1 MSDNRMRP
9 EDLPMWLPLREG
21 CEWDSIFNMHECFD
35 PEYDTL
41 PLVLLRLAFWAFA
54 VSPRFLWW
62 LLMLYHF
69 RRLINTSRAVVFL
82 QSVTAAALCLIPWIW
97 QSDYSRLRSQTEPFF
112 ANCWQLWFLLSS
124 PNILFSAYHL
134 PGTIRDGIVLARDY
148 AYRCMDLEI
157 LFPEPGEVNL
167 DADPRDTAGEAFF
180 KKLLTEDRERRRRKE
195 SEEQATREHELA
207 MREREREVRE
217 REVVRQKEL
226 EDRRR
231 QRERRDEAAR
241 QEEQRRGYDPDA
253 AFSGLAAIFRRTDRR
268 WRPRVPEPEPELEL
282 ARVKVQDP
290 RSKGSRKVIAFYS
303 RGTQTEPRDFPGERA
318 SGEASSS
325 RYTSNG
331 VQTDSMTEEKQHKAP
346 ASKPQEKAASSPAR
360 DPQPSRPTPTPAPES
375 PMVKQTDEEPSERPQ
390 PPASASPR
398 PSAPRSS
405 ASRQLVRS
413 PTTLFGARVST
424 NLQGRRP
431 RSHVRARGRL
441 GRGRP
446 GRLFGSPAA
455 AGGRVDE
462 TPSKSSE
469 SSTREGEQV
478 QEQAADTTA
487 AADPIPLVQ
496 DAPDTTSSSFKRP
509 EDFDDFEE
517 WLNSSLPPSDLD
529 GTDPFSQ
536 PVASAA
542 AQPTT
547 TTTSNDLPGLP
558 DDDETMALGDLL
570 GSALGEMSLRDDAE
584 VRSTSDLMDLD
595 SNQDPE
601 ESTVGQEQLASEM
614 EIVVGDD
621 SGDAGPLPSLSSE
634 MDWEE
639 EEGLDIAMCDA
650 EALPAPPTALA
661 PSTLSPSTA
670 LTPFTTPAAPT
681 TPFPALPRTPP
692 PENRRASPPQP
703 TAAPRRWE
711 ADDEEMGATGP
722 EQEELDELE
731 RDLIAAFEE
740 NDSSDVETV
749 LHVSPR
755 PPHHTLPSTNDD
767 QPPLVDPAL
776 FASTVTTAPQSSTN
790 QAPANPD
797 EPQEASQAEMAK
809 RHILKP
815 RSRRSKDTGSAPS
828 QSRQTTLQSVSENK
842 EQEQE
847 QAVMDNTAQN
857 LVLLAGL
864 TDIPVGDSTQPQQ
877 TTPVAPPSAVQET
890 TARSTTT
897 RGNNPTPPLQPQQN
911 IPTSTA
917 ANQPAHIP
925 AVQNGSLTLPAG
937 NTITNAPTQTAPRQ
951 QQQNA
956 SSSTAASQPE
966 HVSSIQNGSLTFSGG
981 NITTNAPTPTPSRQQ
996 QQNIPTSTTANK
1008 SETIPAIQMGG
1019 LTLPGGN
1026 TIINAPTPTPSRE
1039 QQQDITTSTAVS
1051 QPGHVPAI
1059 HMGGLILPGGN
1070 RIANT
1075 STPPP
1080 PPQPQPTSTGTNQ
1093 PAHVP
1098 AIHMG
1103 GLILPGGNSSITT
1116 PTPTTQQDA
1125 PKPNPTPQGLPRKG
1139 SILSDTLI
1147 TDSPEQMTPSQTPG
1161 RRDSTPART
1170 PKDLGEA
1177 ELQRALR
1184 RQQAKKG
1191 KKPQLFHSKRSNA
1204 SSSATTS
1211 SPTTPIRQGSTDP
1224 AMEAESSD
1232 AAAQRLLS
1240 GSNSKK
1246 VTVVQSSSV
1255 PQHLRDQ
1262 ERDHYESQRES
1273 LRRNG
1278 DL

>member
-1 MSDNRMRP
+1 MSDNKMRP

-41 PLVLLRLAFWAFA
+41 PLVLLRLAFWVFA

-82 QSVTAAALCLIPWIW
+82 QAVTAAALCLIPWIW

-112 ANCWQLWFLLSS
+112 AHCWQLWFLLSS
-124 PNILFSAYHL
+124 PNILFTAYHL
-134 PGTIRDGIVLARDY
+134 PGTVRDGIVLARDY

-195 SEEQATREHELA
+195 SEEQATQEHELA
-207 MREREREVRE
+207 MREREREERE

-231 QRERRDEAAR
+231 QRERREEAAR

-253 AFSGLAAIFRRTDRR
+253 DFSGLAAIFRRTDRR

-375 PMVKQTDEEPSERPQ
+375 PKVKPTDEEPSERSQ
-390 PPASASPR
+390 PPAPASPR
-398 PSAPRSS
+398 PSAPISS

-424 NLQGRRP
+424 NLQGRHP

-446 GRLFGSPAA
+446 GRLLDSPAA

-478 QEQAADTTA
+478 QEQAAD
-487 AADPIPLVQ
+487 PIPFVQ

-536 PVASAA
+536 PVALAA
-542 AQPTT
+542 AQPT

-558 DDDETMALGDLL
+558 DDDETM
-570 GSALGEMSLRDDAE
+570 ALGEMSLRDDAE

-621 SGDAGPLPSLSSE
+621 SGDAGPLLSLSPE
-634 MDWEE
+634 MDWEG
-639 EEGLDIAMCDA
+639 EEGSDIAMCDV
-650 EALPAPPTALA
+650 EALPAPPTAPA
-661 PSTLSPSTA
+661 PSTLAPSTA
-670 LTPFTTPAAPT
+670 LTPFMTPAAPT
-681 TPFPALPRTPP
+681 TPSPALPRTPSPKNKRVSP
-692 PENRRASPPQP
+692 PEPP
-703 TAAPRRWE
+703 AAPRRWE
-711 ADDEEMGATGP
+711 ADEEMGATGP
-722 EQEELDELE
+722 EQEEAPATAPQPNPQHPFFHLISPANVTDVAQSDPQAEEADKPQEELDELE

-749 LHVSPR
+749 LHISPS

-767 QPPLVDPAL
+767 QPLLVDPAL
-776 FASTVTTAPQSSTN
+776 FASTVTAAPQSSTN
-790 QAPANPD
+790 QAATNPD

-828 QSRQTTLQSVSENK
+828 QSRQTSLQSVCENK

-847 QAVMDNTAQN
+847 QAVMDNTAQS

-864 TDIPVGDSTQPQQ
+864 TGIPVGDSTQPQQ

-890 TARSTTT
+890 TAKSTTT

-925 AVQNGSLTLPAG
+925 AVQNGSLTLPGG
-937 NTITNAPTQTAPRQ
+937 NNITNPSTPTPPPQP
-951 QQQNA
+951 QQNVP
-956 SSSTAASQPE
+956 SSSAANQPE
-966 HVSSIQNGSLTFSGG
+966 TVPAIQMGGLILPGG
-981 NITTNAPTPTPSRQQ
+981 NITTNAPIPTPSRQQ
-996 QQNIPTSTTANK
+996 QQNIPTSTA
-1008 SETIPAIQMGG
+1008 A
-1019 LTLPGGN
+1019 
-1026 TIINAPTPTPSRE
+1026 
-1039 QQQDITTSTAVS
+1039 
-1051 QPGHVPAI
+1051 
-1059 HMGGLILPGGN
+1059 
-1070 RIANT
+1070 
-1075 STPPP
+1075 
-1080 PPQPQPTSTGTNQ
+1080 NQ

-1098 AIHMG
+1098 SIQMG

-1125 PKPNPTPQGLPRKG
+1125 PKPNPTLQGPPRKG

-1161 RRDSTPART
+1161 RRDSTPDGT
-1170 PKDLGEA
+1170 PKDLGEL
-1177 ELQRALR
+1177 ELHKAIR
-1184 RQQAKKG
+1184 RQQTKKG

-1211 SPTTPIRQGSTDP
+1211 SLTTPIRQGSTEP
-1224 AMEAESSD
+1224 AMETESSD

-1240 GSNSKK
+1240 GSNSKKK

>member
-1 MSDNRMRP
+1 MSDNKMRP
-9 EDLPMWLPLREG
+9 EALPMWLPLREG

-69 RRLINTSRAVVFL
+69 RRLINTSRAVMFL
-82 QSVTAAALCLIPWIW
+82 QFVSAAALCLIPWIW

-112 ANCWQLWFLLSS
+112 ATCWHLWLLLSS
-124 PNILFSAYHL
+124 PNILFLAYHL
-134 PGTIRDGIVLARDY
+134 PGTIRDGMVLSRDY

-157 LFPEPGEVNL
+157 LFPEPGEVKL
-167 DADPRDTAGEAFF
+167 DADPRDTDGEAFF
-180 KKLLTEDRERRRRKE
+180 KKLLTEDWEMRRRKE

-207 MREREREVRE
+207 MREQEREVRE

-241 QEEQRRGYDPDA
+241 QEKQRRGYGPDA
-253 AFSGLAAIFRRTDRR
+253 DFSGLAAIFRRTDRR

-282 ARVKVQDP
+282 ARVKVQDL

-303 RGTQTEPRDFPGERA
+303 RGTQTEPRDLSGERA
-318 SGEASSS
+318 SGETSSS

-346 ASKPQEKAASSPAR
+346 ASKPQEKAASSLAR
-360 DPQPSRPTPTPAPES
+360 DPQPSGPTPTPAPES
-375 PMVKQTDEEPSERPQ
+375 PMVKPTDEEPSERPQ

-405 ASRQLVRS
+405 ASRQPVRS
-413 PTTLFGARVST
+413 PAALFGARVST
-424 NLQGRRP
+424 NVQGRRP
-431 RSHVRARGRL
+431 RSHVMARGRL

-446 GRLFGSPAA
+446 GRLFGSPPA

-478 QEQAADTTA
+478 QEQAVDTTTA
-487 AADPIPLVQ
+487 AAAADQTPLAVG
-496 DAPDTTSSSFKRP
+496 DAPGTASSSFKRP

-517 WLNSSLPPSDLD
+517 WFNSSLPPLDLD
-529 GTDPFSQ
+529 GTEPF
-536 PVASAA
+536 

-570 GSALGEMSLRDDAE
+570 GSALGEMSLRDDAK
-584 VRSTSDLMDLD
+584 VRSSSDLMDLD
-595 SNQDPE
+595 LNQDPE
-601 ESTVGQEQLASEM
+601 ESTVGQEQLALEM
-614 EIVVGDD
+614 EIVSGDGF
-621 SGDAGPLPSLSSE
+621 GDAGPLSSLSPE
-634 MDWEE
+634 MDWEG
-639 EEGLDIAMCDA
+639 EEGEEGEEGPDVAMCDV
-650 EALPAPPTALA
+650 EALPAPPTAL
-661 PSTLSPSTA
+661 
-670 LTPFTTPAAPT
+670 TPFTLPPPAAPAPFTTSAAPT
-681 TPFPALPRTPP
+681 TPSPALPQTPP
-692 PENRRASPPQP
+692 PP
-703 TAAPRRWE
+703 AAPRRRE

-722 EQEELDELE
+722 DQVSLDKLE

-740 NDSSDVETV
+740 NDSSDAETV
-749 LHVSPR
+749 LHVSPS
-755 PPHHTLPSTNDD
+755 PPHHPLPSTN
-767 QPPLVDPAL
+767 
-776 FASTVTTAPQSSTN
+776 
-790 QAPANPD
+790 QAAANPD
-797 EPQEASQAEMAK
+797 EPREASQAEMAK

-815 RSRRSKDTGSAPS
+815 RSRLSKDTGSAPS
-828 QSRQTTLQSVSENK
+828 
-842 EQEQE
+842 
-847 QAVMDNTAQN
+847 
-857 LVLLAGL
+857 
-864 TDIPVGDSTQPQQ
+864 P
-877 TTPVAPPSAVQET
+877 
-890 TARSTTT
+890 
-897 RGNNPTPPLQPQQN
+897 QPQQN
-911 IPTSTA
+911 TPTSTA

-925 AVQNGSLTLPAG
+925 AVQNGSLTLQGGKNA
-937 NTITNAPTQTAPRQ
+937 TNP
-951 QQQNA
+951 
-956 SSSTAASQPE
+956 S
-966 HVSSIQNGSLTFSGG
+966 
-981 NITTNAPTPTPSRQQ
+981 APTPSAQP
-996 QQNIPTSTTANK
+996 QQNVPSSSAANQLK
-1008 SETIPAIQMGG
+1008 TVPAIQMGG

-1026 TIINAPTPTPSRE
+1026 TIINTPTPTPSRE
-1039 QQQDITTSTAVS
+1039 QQQNIPTSSTAAS
-1051 QPGHVPAI
+1051 
-1059 HMGGLILPGGN
+1059 
-1070 RIANT
+1070 
-1075 STPPP
+1075 
-1080 PPQPQPTSTGTNQ
+1080 Q

-1103 GLILPGGNSSITT
+1103 GLILPGSNRISNTPTPPPPPQPQPTPTGTNQPANIPSIHMGGLILPGGNSSTTT
-1116 PTPTTQQDA
+1116 PAPTTQQDA
-1125 PKPNPTPQGLPRKG
+1125 PKPNPTPQGPPRKG

-1147 TDSPEQMTPSQTPG
+1147 TDSPEQMTPGQTPG
-1161 RRDSTPART
+1161 RRDSTPTGT
-1170 PKDLGEA
+1170 PKNLGEA

-1211 SPTTPIRQGSTDP
+1211 SPTTPVRQGSTDT
-1224 AMEAESSD
+1224 AIEAESSD

-1246 VTVVQSSSV
+1246 KVTVVQSSSV
-1255 PQHLRDQ
+1255 PQNLRDQ

>member
-1 MSDNRMRP
+1 MRP

-41 PLVLLRLAFWAFA
+41 PLVLLRLAFWVFA

-82 QSVTAAALCLIPWIW
+82 QAVTAAALCLIPWIW

-124 PNILFSAYHL
+124 PNILFTAYHL
-134 PGTIRDGIVLARDY
+134 PGTVRDGIVLARDY

-180 KKLLTEDRERRRRKE
+180 KKLLTEDWERRRRKE
-195 SEEQATREHELA
+195 SEERATREYELA

-253 AFSGLAAIFRRTDRR
+253 DFSGLAAIFRRTDRR

-303 RGTQTEPRDFPGERA
+303 RGTQTEPRGFPGERA

-413 PTTLFGARVST
+413 PTTLFEARVST

-487 AADPIPLVQ
+487 AAAPIPLVQ

-536 PVASAA
+536 PVVPAA
-542 AQPTT
+542 AQPTTT

-570 GSALGEMSLRDDAE
+570 GSALGEVSLRDDAE

-595 SNQDPE
+595 SNQDPK

-614 EIVVGDD
+614 EIVVDD
-621 SGDAGPLPSLSSE
+621 SGDAGPLTSLSPE
-634 MDWEE
+634 MDWEG
-639 EEGLDIAMCDA
+639 EEGSDIAMCDV

-661 PSTLSPSTA
+661 PSTLAPLAA
-670 LTPFTTPAAPT
+670 LAPFTTPVAHT
-681 TPFPALPRTPP
+681 TPNTQA
-692 PENRRASPPQP
+692 E
-703 TAAPRRWE
+703 E
-711 ADDEEMGATGP
+711 ADKP
-722 EQEELDELE
+722 QEELDELE

-749 LHVSPR
+749 LHVSPS

-776 FASTVTTAPQSSTN
+776 FASTVPTAPQSSTN
-790 QAPANPD
+790 QAAENPD

-828 QSRQTTLQSVSENK
+828 QSRQTSLQSVSENK

-864 TDIPVGDSTQPQQ
+864 TSIPVGDSTQPQQ

-890 TARSTTT
+890 TVKSTTT

-925 AVQNGSLTLPAG
+925 AVQNGSLTLP
-937 NTITNAPTQTAPRQ
+937 
-951 QQQNA
+951 
-956 SSSTAASQPE
+956 
-966 HVSSIQNGSLTFSGG
+966 GG
-981 NITTNAPTPTPSRQQ
+981 NNTTNPLAPTPSPQP
-996 QQNIPTSTTANK
+996 QQNVPSSSAANQPETVPT
-1008 SETIPAIQMGG
+1008 IQMGG
-1019 LTLPGGN
+1019 LTLP
-1026 TIINAPTPTPSRE
+1026 R
-1039 QQQDITTSTAVS
+1039 
-1051 QPGHVPAI
+1051 
-1059 HMGGLILPGGN
+1059 GN

-1075 STPPP
+1075 PTPPP
-1080 PPQPQPTSTGTNQ
+1080 PPQPQPTSTGTKQ

-1103 GLILPGGNSSITT
+1103 GLILPGGNSSTTT

-1125 PKPNPTPQGLPRKG
+1125 PKPNPTPQGPPRKG

-1161 RRDSTPART
+1161 RRDSTPAGT

-1177 ELQRALR
+1177 ELQRAIR

-1211 SPTTPIRQGSTDP
+1211 SPTTPIRQGSTDT

-1246 VTVVQSSSV
+1246 KVTVVQSLSV
-1255 PQHLRDQ
+1255 PQNLRDQ

>member
-41 PLVLLRLAFWAFA
+41 PLALLRLAFWAFA

-303 RGTQTEPRDFPGERA
+303 RGTQTEPRDFPGEQA

-331 VQTDSMTEEKQHKAP
+331 VQTDSMTEKKQHKAP

-478 QEQAADTTA
+478 QEQAPDTTA

-529 GTDPFSQ
+529 GTDPFFQ
-536 PVASAA
+536 PA
-542 AQPTT
+542 
-547 TTTSNDLPGLP
+547 TTTSNDLAGLP

-570 GSALGEMSLRDDAE
+570 GSSLGEMSLRDDAE
-584 VRSTSDLMDLD
+584 VRSTSDLMNLD

-639 EEGLDIAMCDA
+639 EEGSDIAMCDV
-650 EALPAPPTALA
+650 EAPPAPPTALA
-661 PSTLSPSTA
+661 PSTLAPSTA

-749 LHVSPR
+749 LHVSPS

-776 FASTVTTAPQSSTN
+776 FASTVTAAPQSSTN
-790 QAPANPD
+790 QAAANPD

-864 TDIPVGDSTQPQQ
+864 TDIPVGDSSQPQQ

-890 TARSTTT
+890 TAKSTTT
-897 RGNNPTPPLQPQQN
+897 RGNNPTPSPQP
-911 IPTSTA
+911 
-917 ANQPAHIP
+917 
-925 AVQNGSLTLPAG
+925 
-937 NTITNAPTQTAPRQ
+937 
-951 QQQNA
+951 
-956 SSSTAASQPE
+956 
-966 HVSSIQNGSLTFSGG
+966 
-981 NITTNAPTPTPSRQQ
+981 

-1008 SETIPAIQMGG
+1008 PETVPAIQMGG

-1039 QQQDITTSTAVS
+1039 QQQDIT
-1051 QPGHVPAI
+1051 
-1059 HMGGLILPGGN
+1059 
-1070 RIANT
+1070 
-1075 STPPP
+1075 
-1080 PPQPQPTSTGTNQ
+1080 TSTGTNQ

-1125 PKPNPTPQGLPRKG
+1125 PKPNPTPQGPPRKG

-1191 KKPQLFHSKRSNA
+1191 KKPQLFHSKRSNT

-1211 SPTTPIRQGSTDP
+1211 SPTTPIRQGSTDS
-1224 AMEAESSD
+1224 AMEAEASD

-1240 GSNSKK
+1240 GSNSKKK

-1262 ERDHYESQRES
+1262 EQDHYESQRES

>member
-1 MSDNRMRP
+1 MRP

-41 PLVLLRLAFWAFA
+41 PLVLLRLAFWVFA

-82 QSVTAAALCLIPWIW
+82 QAVTAAALCLIPWIW

-124 PNILFSAYHL
+124 PNILFTAYHL
-134 PGTIRDGIVLARDY
+134 PGSVRDGIVLARDY

-180 KKLLTEDRERRRRKE
+180 KKLLTEDWERRRRKE
-195 SEEQATREHELA
+195 SEEQATREYELA

-253 AFSGLAAIFRRTDRR
+253 DFSGLAAIFRRTDRR

-303 RGTQTEPRDFPGERA
+303 RGTQTEPRGFPGERA

-487 AADPIPLVQ
+487 AAAPIPLVQ

-536 PVASAA
+536 PVVPAA
-542 AQPTT
+542 AQPTTT

-570 GSALGEMSLRDDAE
+570 GSALGEVSLRDDAE
-584 VRSTSDLMDLD
+584 VRSTSDLMDLG
-595 SNQDPE
+595 SNQDPK

-614 EIVVGDD
+614 EIVVDD
-621 SGDAGPLPSLSSE
+621 SGDAGPLPSLSPE
-634 MDWEE
+634 MDWEG
-639 EEGLDIAMCDA
+639 EEGSDIAMCDV

-661 PSTLSPSTA
+661 PSTLAPLAA
-670 LTPFTTPAAPT
+670 LAPFTTPAAHT
-681 TPFPALPRTPP
+681 TPSPALPRTPSP
-692 PENRRASPPQP
+692 KNKRASPPEP
-703 TAAPRRWE
+703 PAAPRRWK

-722 EQEELDELE
+722 EQEEAPETAPQPNPQHPFFHLTSTANVPDVAQSDLQAEEADKPQEELDELE

-749 LHVSPR
+749 LHVSPS

-776 FASTVTTAPQSSTN
+776 FASTVPTAPQSSTN
-790 QAPANPD
+790 QAAENPD

-828 QSRQTTLQSVSENK
+828 QSRQTSLQSVSENK

-864 TDIPVGDSTQPQQ
+864 TSIPVGDSTQPQQ

-890 TARSTTT
+890 TVKSTTT

-911 IPTSTA
+911 VPSSSA
-917 ANQPAHIP
+917 ANQPET
-925 AVQNGSLTLPAG
+925 V
-937 NTITNAPTQTAPRQ
+937 PT
-951 QQQNA
+951 
-956 SSSTAASQPE
+956 
-966 HVSSIQNGSLTFSGG
+966 
-981 NITTNAPTPTPSRQQ
+981 
-996 QQNIPTSTTANK
+996 
-1008 SETIPAIQMGG
+1008 IQMGG
-1019 LTLPGGN
+1019 LTLP
-1026 TIINAPTPTPSRE
+1026 R
-1039 QQQDITTSTAVS
+1039 
-1051 QPGHVPAI
+1051 
-1059 HMGGLILPGGN
+1059 GN

-1075 STPPP
+1075 PTPPP
-1080 PPQPQPTSTGTNQ
+1080 PPQPQPTSTGTKQ

-1103 GLILPGGNSSITT
+1103 GLILPGGNSSTTT

-1125 PKPNPTPQGLPRKG
+1125 PKPNPTPQGPPRKG

-1161 RRDSTPART
+1161 RRDSTPAGT

-1177 ELQRALR
+1177 ELQRAIR

-1211 SPTTPIRQGSTDP
+1211 SPTTPIRQGSTDT

-1246 VTVVQSSSV
+1246 KVAVVQSLSV
-1255 PQHLRDQ
+1255 PQNLRDQ

>member
-1 MSDNRMRP
+1 MSDNKMRP

-41 PLVLLRLAFWAFA
+41 PLVLLRLAFWVFA

-82 QSVTAAALCLIPWIW
+82 QAVTAAALCLIPWIW

-124 PNILFSAYHL
+124 PNILFTAYHL
-134 PGTIRDGIVLARDY
+134 PGTVRDGIVLARDY

-180 KKLLTEDRERRRRKE
+180 KKLLTEDWERRRRKE
-195 SEEQATREHELA
+195 SEERATREYELA

-253 AFSGLAAIFRRTDRR
+253 DFSGLAAIFRRTDRR
-268 WRPRVPEPEPELEL
+268 WRPRVPESEPELEL

-303 RGTQTEPRDFPGERA
+303 RGTQTEPRGFPGERA

-431 RSHVRARGRL
+431 RSHMRARGRL

-455 AGGRVDE
+455 ARGRVDE

-487 AADPIPLVQ
+487 AAAPIPLVQ

-536 PVASAA
+536 PVVPAA
-542 AQPTT
+542 AQPTTT

-558 DDDETMALGDLL
+558 DNDETMALGDLL
-570 GSALGEMSLRDDAE
+570 GSALGEVSLRDDAE

-595 SNQDPE
+595 SNQDPK
-601 ESTVGQEQLASEM
+601 ESTVGQEQLVSEM
-614 EIVVGDD
+614 ETVVDD
-621 SGDAGPLPSLSSE
+621 SGDAGPLTSLSPE
-634 MDWEE
+634 MDWEG
-639 EEGLDIAMCDA
+639 EEGSDIAMCDV

-661 PSTLSPSTA
+661 PSTLAPLAA
-670 LTPFTTPAAPT
+670 LAPFTTPVAHA
-681 TPFPALPRTPP
+681 TPDTQA
-692 PENRRASPPQP
+692 E
-703 TAAPRRWE
+703 E
-711 ADDEEMGATGP
+711 ADKP
-722 EQEELDELE
+722 QEELDELE

-749 LHVSPR
+749 LHVSPS
-755 PPHHTLPSTNDD
+755 PPHHTLPSTNDA

-776 FASTVTTAPQSSTN
+776 FASTVPTAPQSSTN
-790 QAPANPD
+790 QAAENPD

-828 QSRQTTLQSVSENK
+828 QSRQTSLQSVSENK

-864 TDIPVGDSTQPQQ
+864 TSIPVGDSTQPQQ

-890 TARSTTT
+890 TVKSATT

-925 AVQNGSLTLPAG
+925 AVQNGSLTLP
-937 NTITNAPTQTAPRQ
+937 
-951 QQQNA
+951 
-956 SSSTAASQPE
+956 
-966 HVSSIQNGSLTFSGG
+966 GG
-981 NITTNAPTPTPSRQQ
+981 NNTTNPLAPTPSPQP
-996 QQNIPTSTTANK
+996 QQNVPSPSAANQPETVPT
-1008 SETIPAIQMGG
+1008 IQMGG
-1019 LTLPGGN
+1019 LTLP
-1026 TIINAPTPTPSRE
+1026 R
-1039 QQQDITTSTAVS
+1039 
-1051 QPGHVPAI
+1051 
-1059 HMGGLILPGGN
+1059 GN

-1075 STPPP
+1075 PTPPP
-1080 PPQPQPTSTGTNQ
+1080 PPQPQPTSTGTKQ

-1125 PKPNPTPQGLPRKG
+1125 PKPNPSPQGPPRKG

-1161 RRDSTPART
+1161 RRDSTPAGT

-1177 ELQRALR
+1177 ELQRAIR

-1211 SPTTPIRQGSTDP
+1211 SPTTPIRQGSTDT

-1240 GSNSKK
+1240 GSSSKKK
-1246 VTVVQSSSV
+1246 VTVVQSLSV
-1255 PQHLRDQ
+1255 PQNLRDQ

>member
-1 MSDNRMRP
+1 MSDNKMRP

-41 PLVLLRLAFWAFA
+41 PLVLLRLAFWVFA

-82 QSVTAAALCLIPWIW
+82 QAVTAAALCLIPWIW

-112 ANCWQLWFLLSS
+112 AHCWQLWFLLSS
-124 PNILFSAYHL
+124 PNILFTAYHL
-134 PGTIRDGIVLARDY
+134 PGTVRDGIVLARDY

-207 MREREREVRE
+207 MREREREERE

-231 QRERRDEAAR
+231 QRERREEAAR

-253 AFSGLAAIFRRTDRR
+253 DFSGLAAIFRRTDRR

-390 PPASASPR
+390 PPVSASPR

-424 NLQGRRP
+424 NLQGRHP

-446 GRLFGSPAA
+446 GRLFDSPAA

-478 QEQAADTTA
+478 QEQAAD
-487 AADPIPLVQ
+487 PIPFVQ

-536 PVASAA
+536 PVALAA
-542 AQPTT
+542 AQPT

-621 SGDAGPLPSLSSE
+621 SGDAGPLLSLSPE
-634 MDWEE
+634 MDWEG
-639 EEGLDIAMCDA
+639 EEGSDIAMCDV
-650 EALPAPPTALA
+650 EALPAPPTAPA
-661 PSTLSPSTA
+661 PSTLA
-670 LTPFTTPAAPT
+670 
-681 TPFPALPRTPP
+681 PP
-692 PENRRASPPQP
+692 PEPP
-703 TAAPRRWE
+703 AAPRRWE
-711 ADDEEMGATGP
+711 ADEEMGATGP
-722 EQEELDELE
+722 EQEEAPATAPQPNPQHPFFHLISPANVTDVAQSDPQAEEADKPQEELDELE

-740 NDSSDVETV
+740 NESSD
-749 LHVSPR
+749 
-755 PPHHTLPSTNDD
+755 
-767 QPPLVDPAL
+767 
-776 FASTVTTAPQSSTN
+776 SSTN
-790 QAPANPD
+790 QAATNPD

-828 QSRQTTLQSVSENK
+828 QSRQTSLQS
-842 EQEQE
+842 
-847 QAVMDNTAQN
+847 
-857 LVLLAGL
+857 
-864 TDIPVGDSTQPQQ
+864 
-877 TTPVAPPSAVQET
+877 
-890 TARSTTT
+890 
-897 RGNNPTPPLQPQQN
+897 N

-925 AVQNGSLTLPAG
+925 AVQNGSLTLPGG
-937 NTITNAPTQTAPRQ
+937 NNITNPSTPTPPPQP
-951 QQQNA
+951 QQNVP
-956 SSSTAASQPE
+956 SSSAANQPE
-966 HVSSIQNGSLTFSGG
+966 TVPAIQMGGLILPGG
-981 NITTNAPTPTPSRQQ
+981 NITTNAPIPTPSRQQ
-996 QQNIPTSTTANK
+996 QQNIPTSTA
-1008 SETIPAIQMGG
+1008 A
-1019 LTLPGGN
+1019 
-1026 TIINAPTPTPSRE
+1026 
-1039 QQQDITTSTAVS
+1039 
-1051 QPGHVPAI
+1051 
-1059 HMGGLILPGGN
+1059 
-1070 RIANT
+1070 
-1075 STPPP
+1075 
-1080 PPQPQPTSTGTNQ
+1080 NQ
-1093 PAHVP
+1093 PAH
-1098 AIHMG
+1098 
-1103 GLILPGGNSSITT
+1103 
-1116 PTPTTQQDA
+1116 
-1125 PKPNPTPQGLPRKG
+1125 PNPTLQGPPRKG

-1161 RRDSTPART
+1161 RRDSTPDGT
-1170 PKDLGEA
+1170 PKDLGEL
-1177 ELQRALR
+1177 ELHKAIR
-1184 RQQAKKG
+1184 RQQTKKG

-1211 SPTTPIRQGSTDP
+1211 SLTTPIRQGSTEP
-1224 AMEAESSD
+1224 AMETESSD

-1240 GSNSKK
+1240 GSNSKKK